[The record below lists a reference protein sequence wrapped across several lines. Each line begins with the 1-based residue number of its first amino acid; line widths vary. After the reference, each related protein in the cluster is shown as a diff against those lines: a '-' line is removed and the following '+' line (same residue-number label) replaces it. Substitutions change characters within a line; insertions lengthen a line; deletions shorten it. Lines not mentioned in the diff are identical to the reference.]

1 MESTTS
7 RENGRVAGAVILGA
21 CLLGGLALAG
31 FFAGR
36 GTERFRSGN
45 RTVTVK
51 GLVEKEVKADQ
62 AIWTLNLRRAGAD
75 LKEAQAKIGADRAA
89 ALAFLKKQGF
99 PDDAIERSPI
109 RTIDKRARE
118 YGQPQGSDPLR
129 YILTTSL
136 VVTTP
141 DVDRVR
147 TALGSADA
155 LLESGVLLDGG
166 EGGPANP
173 RYVVSKFNDLRPQL
187 LAEATRSARAMAQQ
201 FAADSGA
208 RVGTIRSANQG
219 LIQIFG
225 SDGNDESGA
234 FSPTSTVMKRIRV
247 VSTFEFALE

>member
-1 MESTTS
+1 MDSS
-7 RENGRVAGAVILGA
+7 QGSGRLGGWVVLGV
-21 CLLGGLALAG
+21 CLLLGLPLAG
-31 FFAGR
+31 YFAGR

-51 GLVEKEVKADQ
+51 GLVEKEVRADR

-75 LKEAQAKIGADRAA
+75 LKEAQARIGADRAA

-99 PDDAIERSPI
+99 PDSEIERSPI

-118 YGQPQGSDPLR
+118 YGQPQGSDPTR

-136 VVTTP
+136 VVTTG
-141 DVDRVR
+141 DVERVR
-147 TALGSADA
+147 SALGSTDE
-155 LLESGVLLDGG
+155 LLESGVLLDGE
-166 EGGPANP
+166 EGGRANP
-173 RYVVSKFNDLRPQL
+173 RFVVSKFNDLRPQL
-187 LAEATRSARAMAQQ
+187 LAEATKSAREMAQQ

-208 RVGTIRSANQG
+208 RVGGIRSANQG

>member
-1 MESTTS
+1 MDSS
-7 RENGRVAGAVILGA
+7 QGSGRLGGWVVLGGCILA
-21 CLLGGLALAG
+21 GLALAG

-51 GLVEKEVKADQ
+51 GLVEREVKADR
-62 AIWTLNLRRAGAD
+62 AIWTLDLRRAGAD
-75 LKEAQAKIGADRAA
+75 LKETQARIGADRAA

-99 PDDAIERSPI
+99 PDAEIERSPI

-118 YGQPQGSDPLR
+118 YEQPQGSDSLR

-147 TALGSADA
+147 SALGSTDE
-155 LLESGVLLDGG
+155 LLESGVLLGGG

-173 RYVVSKFNDLRPQL
+173 RFVVSKFNDLRPQL
-187 LAEATRSARAMAQQ
+187 LAEATKSARAMAQQ
-201 FAADSGA
+201 FASDSGS
-208 RVGTIRSANQG
+208 RVGSIRSANQG
-219 LIQIFG
+219 MIQIFG
-225 SDGNDESGA
+225 SDGNDESGT

>member
-1 MESTTS
+1 MNAAGEG
-7 RENGRVAGAVILGA
+7 RRVAGAVVLGV
-21 CLLGGLALAG
+21 CLVVGLALAG

-51 GLVEKEVKADQ
+51 GLVEKDVKADQ

-75 LKEAQAKIGADRAA
+75 LREAQTKIAADRAA

-99 PDDAIERSPI
+99 PDSAIERSPI

-129 YILTTSL
+129 YILTTAL
-136 VVTTP
+136 VVTTS

-147 TALGSADA
+147 AALGSTDE
-155 LLESGVLLDGG
+155 LLEAGVLLDGG
-166 EGGPANP
+166 EGGGPANP

-187 LAEATRSARAMAQQ
+187 LAEATKSARAMAQQ

-208 RVGTIRSANQG
+208 KVGTIRSANQG

-234 FSPTSTVMKRIRV
+234 FSPTSTVTKRIRV

>member
-1 MESTTS
+1 MESS
-7 RENGRVAGAVILGA
+7 RDNGSLAGRIVLGLCILA
-21 CLLGGLALAG
+21 GLALAG

-75 LKEAQAKIGADRAA
+75 LKEAQAKIGADRQA
-89 ALAFLKKQGF
+89 ALAFLRDQGF
-99 PDDAIERSPI
+99 PDSAVERSPI

-136 VVTTP
+136 VVTTA

-187 LAEATRSARAMAQQ
+187 LAEATKSARAMAQQ

-219 LIQIFG
+219 MIQIFG

-234 FSPTSTVMKRIRV
+234 FSPTSTVLKRIRV

>member
-1 MESTTS
+1 MDPSQK
-7 RENGRVAGAVILGA
+7 NGRLAGRVVLGGCILA
-21 CLLGGLALAG
+21 GLALAG
-31 FFAGR
+31 FFIGR
-36 GTERFRSGN
+36 GAERFRSGN

-62 AIWTLNLRRAGAD
+62 AIWTLNLRRAGSD
-75 LKEAQAKIGADRAA
+75 LKEAQARIGADRAA

-99 PDDAIERSPI
+99 AESSIERSPI

-118 YGQPQGSDPLR
+118 YGQPGGPDPLR

-136 VVTTP
+136 VVTTS
-141 DVDRVR
+141 DVDQVR
-147 TALGSADA
+147 SALGSADE
-155 LLESGVLLDGG
+155 LLESGVLLDGE
-166 EGGPANP
+166 EGGRANP
-173 RYVVSKFNDLRPQL
+173 RFVVSKFNDLRPQL
-187 LAEATRSARAMAQQ
+187 LAEATKSARAMAQQ

-208 RVGTIRSANQG
+208 RVGSIRSANQG

-234 FSPTSTVMKRIRV
+234 FSPTSTVTKRIRV